1 MISRRTFVSGLA
13 STGLVGS
20 VVGRDSSLN
29 ASADCVRYSTDVPV
43 YGNYDI
49 AVFGAGP
56 AGIAAKVDSGLRKGV
71 TQIPYGS
78 LVPRD
83 LDNVIVGGR
92 CIGEETYVI
101 GCTRMMPTCF
111 ATGQVAGTAAALA
124 VEDAVEDVGAV
135 SYAKLRKVLTSQ
147 GHILA

>member
-56 AGIAAKVDSGLRKGV
+56 AGIAAAIAAARAGKKTVLVEK
-71 TQIPYGS
+71 YGS
-78 LVPRD
+78 P
-83 LDNVIVGGR
+83 GGVSTWGATPLFFR
-92 CIGEETYVI
+92 
-101 GCTRMMPTCF
+101 F
-111 ATGQVAGTAAALA
+111 ADSRNPGPKPANAEMT
-124 VEDAVEDVGAV
+124 EDEKRTIRYLPCEKQGDP
-135 SYAKLRKVLTSQ
+135 SKAK
-147 GHILA
+147 